1 MNILPFGRLAVELLV
16 ALGWAVCDCT
26 ELTSG
31 RATFPTMFV
40 WFVELFDWAAFCTVA
55 DPVWVVIA
63 DVGLIGLIGLTG
75 LSGLLMFVG
84 LVGDFTQLSDVV
96 TQGDHTG

>member
-16 ALGWAVCDCT
+16 TFGWAVCDGA

-31 RATFPTMFV
+31 WTTLPSMFV
-40 WFVELFDWAAFCTVA
+40 WFVELFDWAAFCAVA
-55 DPVWVVIA
+55 DPIWVVIA

-96 TQGDHTG
+96 TKGDHTG

>member
-1 MNILPFGRLAVELLV
+1 MLV
-16 ALGWAVCDCT
+16 G
-26 ELTSG
+26 
-31 RATFPTMFV
+31 
-40 WFVELFDWAAFCTVA
+40 FVELFDGAALCAVA
-55 DPVWVVIA
+55 DPVWVVVA
-63 DVGLIGLIGLTG
+63 GMGLIGLIGLTG